1 MLVVRWLSVQH
12 DRTHEDNTVAEQPDQ
27 QAIHQAIRNRY
38 TAVAGS
44 AVGKFAYPTGRA
56 GAIELDYA
64 ADALDAIPSP
74 SLAAFCG
81 VGNPWILGAP
91 RAGETVLDI
100 GCGAGVDL
108 VIAAQGVGSTGRVW
122 GIDMT
127 PAMARRAQRTLAQM
141 GISHGHVALAQA
153 EALPCATGRVDVV
166 TSNGMLNLS
175 PQKAISF
182 REIWRVLKPGGRLQ
196 FADMTLREALPAELM
211 ASLDAWSD

>member
-1 MLVVRWLSVQH
+1 MVG
-12 DRTHEDNTVAEQPDQ
+12 QPEP
-27 QAIHQAIRNRY
+27 QAIHQAMRERY
-38 TAVAGS
+38 TDVARS
-44 AVGKFAYPTGRA
+44 ASGKFVYPTGRA
-56 GAIELDYA
+56 GAVGLGY
-64 ADALDAIPSP
+64 DAGVLDAMPAS

-81 VGNPWILGAP
+81 VGNPWVLGMP
-91 RAGETVLDI
+91 RTGDTVLDI

-108 VIAAQGVGSTGRVW
+108 AVAAQGVGSSGRVW
-122 GIDMT
+122 GVDLT
-127 PAMARRAQRTLAQM
+127 PAMARRAQHTLTQM

-153 EALPCATGRVDVV
+153 EALPCATGSVDVV

-175 PQKAISF
+175 PQKASSF